1 MPAGRGG
8 NEIIRENKDS
18 AEIPEV
24 RKTGVQMD
32 IIRALDFTE
41 QEEPLARFEQTVKWV
56 TYVKLASSGCF

>member
-24 RKTGVQMD
+24 RKLVFRWT
-32 IIRALDFTE
+32 
-41 QEEPLARFEQTVKWV
+41 
-56 TYVKLASSGCF
+56 